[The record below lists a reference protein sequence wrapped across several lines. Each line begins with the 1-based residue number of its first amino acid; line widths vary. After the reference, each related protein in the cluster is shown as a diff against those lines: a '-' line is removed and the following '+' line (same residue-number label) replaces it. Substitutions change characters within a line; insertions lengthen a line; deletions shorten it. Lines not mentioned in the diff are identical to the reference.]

1 MKRRR
6 IGFAVGIVLG
16 TLVLAGPA
24 AAARPTTSYYFYNCS
39 GDGPSAFWADKTD
52 TPAGHPSAGSA
63 FAATDGSA
71 TYQILSYGE
80 GLADPPGIRGHSS
93 SYNLV
98 CNVDFAGVGTATVY
112 GNFVGTP

>member
-1 MKRRR
+1 MKGRR
-6 IGFAVGIVLG
+6 IGFAVGIILA

-24 AAARPTTSYYFYNCS
+24 AAARPTTSYSFYNCS
-39 GDGPSAFWADKTD
+39 GDGPSAFWAVKTD

-63 FAATDGSA
+63 FAATDGSG
-71 TYQILSYGE
+71 TYQILSYGD

-98 CNVDFAGVGTATVY
+98 CNVNFAGVGTATVY
-112 GNFVGTP
+112 GYFAWTS

>member
-1 MKRRR
+1 MKVLR
-6 IGFAVGIVLG
+6 IGLSVGIVLLG
-16 TLVLAGPA
+16 LTLAGPA
-24 AAARPTTSYYFYNCS
+24 AAARPTSSYYFNNCN
-39 GDGPSAFWADKTD
+39 GDGPSSFWAVKTD
-52 TPAGHPSAGSA
+52 TPTGHPSAGSA
-63 FAATDGSA
+63 FALTDGSG

-112 GNFVGTP
+112 GYFAGTP